1 MTEVYSFLLLLG
13 GVDLRLLSYFIL
25 FIASCGA
32 LNVVGLFS
40 THPTIAVFN
49 PDSNQYLQFAS
60 ELIGTEFTPTGG
72 NTDFLPGS
80 LVRQPLYPALIGV
93 FSLFFDYI
101 TPTSILVAHLCF
113 AVITVFYARYILN
126 DRNFLLLWGSLIAAW
141 STLSIYRESL
151 MTEWLVFHLL
161 VLLFLAVIKH
171 QEGTS
176 RLSLLSISILSAALV
191 LTRFEFLPILILPF
205 ILAYSNLRHYF
216 FQASIGVFL
225 VVCSV
230 IPQFISYGRF
240 TWGDLSKAG
249 TFALVSGL
257 GKLEEPMTSSIQDIS
272 ARLAKSGKVITLAQI
287 IPTVWFS
294 PEALFE
300 AFSVNDRIS
309 HELRLQKKISW
320 QELYEIQG
328 EYSRALIKEYPVKY
342 FILVL
347 LGVSTTIWIIP
358 LAGLAYIKI
367 KREGFSPI
375 ALGVT
380 VLIGVHIFRTVSISF
395 ININF
400 IRYYAPTFSAA
411 LVASLLFILSNNS
424 EETSNN
430 RGEKGQCT

>member
-1 MTEVYSFLLLLG
+1 MTEVYSFLLILG
-13 GVDLRLLSYFIL
+13 GVDLRLLSYLIL
-25 FIASCGA
+25 FLASCGA

-80 LVRQPLYPALIGV
+80 LVRQPLYPALIGI
-93 FSLFFDYI
+93 FSLFNDYI

-171 QEGTS
+171 REGAS
-176 RLSLLSISILSAALV
+176 RLSLLSVSLFSAALV
-191 LTRFEFLPILILPF
+191 LTRFEFFPILILPF
-205 ILAYSNLRHYF
+205 IIAYSNLRHYF

-257 GKLEEPMTSSIQDIS
+257 GKLEEPTTSSIQDIS

-358 LAGLAYIKI
+358 VAGLAYIKI

-395 ININF
+395 ININH
-400 IRYYAPTFSAA
+400 IRYYLPTFAAA
-411 LVASLLFILSNNS
+411 LIALFLLMLSNNS